1 MLVLTARTFEPR
13 GVHSE
18 EVMTAPAPMSP
29 LGSKMV
35 SVGMDVGLNSLSRIG
50 KLHPAS
56 RALMK
61 GVQVTRNIP
70 YTPGGD
76 RTHSLDIYR
85 PTGATGKLP
94 VLLYVH
100 GGGFRILSKESHW
113 MFGYGFA
120 QQGYLVVS
128 INYRLAPTHPFPA
141 AVQDTAQALLW
152 VLDHAEAEG
161 GDLSRLV
168 YAGESAGAN
177 LVLAMVIAG
186 AWPRPE
192 AYAQRIFERD
202 PRPKVALPACG
213 MLQVSEA
220 ERYLSRAELPA
231 WIRSRIKAVCESYLT
246 DASGDPDRFALADP
260 LVFLENAAP
269 PSRPLPA
276 ISAICGTEDPV
287 ADDTRRLGTA
297 LQRFDMPSEA
307 PFYEG
312 GGHAFHAF
320 IWQEA
325 AKKAWADQLAF
336 LKTHLG

>member
-1 MLVLTARTFEPR
+1 
-13 GVHSE
+13 
-18 EVMTAPAPMSP
+18 MSP

-35 SVGMDVGLNSLSRIG
+35 SVGMDVGLNTLSRIG

-61 GVQVTRNIP
+61 GVTVQRNIS
-70 YTPGGD
+70 YGTGQD
-76 RTHSLDIYR
+76 RAHMLDIYR
-85 PTGATGKLP
+85 PTDVSGALP
-94 VLLYVH
+94 VLFYVH

-120 QQGYLVVS
+120 QQGYMVVS
-128 INYRLAPTHPFPA
+128 INYRLAPTYPFPA
-141 AVQDTAQALLW
+141 AVEDTAQALNW

-177 LVLAMVIAG
+177 LALAMVIAG
-186 AWPRPE
+186 AWRRPE
-192 AYAQRIFERD
+192 PYARLIYERD

-220 ERYLSRAELPA
+220 ERYLSREELPA
-231 WIRSRIKAVCESYLT
+231 WIRSRIKSVCQSYLT
-246 DASGDPDRFALADP
+246 DSSGDPDGFALADP
-260 LVFLENAAP
+260 LRFLETAEAP
-269 PSRPLPA
+269 DRPLPA
-276 ISAICGTEDPV
+276 ISAICGTKDPV
-287 ADDTRRLGTA
+287 ADDTRRLGQA
-297 LQRFDMPSEA
+297 LKRFDIVSEA

-320 IWQEA
+320 IWQEQ

-336 LKTHLG
+336 LQVQLSA